1 MPSESLTW
9 QLCPVVRASFH
20 AVLHSGIDAV
30 SLAAAMQ
37 EFSQT
42 VEGLRQAHQLLTASL
57 FRYQAHLFLYLE
69 SVGTALAPDGL
80 SPLLDA
86 LLCPWPAA
94 VGESLPRRWVAM
106 QPYYYHDIP
115 TTAGDWLRER
125 HSGAQH
131 GRICYCLRRK
141 IKFLHLSVLRT
152 NILCHLQFGTH
163 QQESTNTVQVICD
176 AGTVTVELIVA
187 NTSSDA
193 YMTDLDILTLPF
205 QAVHNAVKG
214 TFCSI
219 NRLSTHQSGA
229 GSASQR
235 RGI

>member
-94 VGESLPRRWVAM
+94 VGEALPRRWVAM
-106 QPYYYHDIP
+106 QPYFYHDIP

-131 GRICYCLRRK
+131 GRIAVLKPDKWCSYMGVPSKAGERRLAGGGSLASDQRTGK
-141 IKFLHLSVLRT
+141 PAVFLSGRT
-152 NILCHLQFGTH
+152 
-163 QQESTNTVQVICD
+163 
-176 AGTVTVELIVA
+176 
-187 NTSSDA
+187 A
-193 YMTDLDILTLPF
+193 YPCKYPPPTRCT
-205 QAVHNAVKG
+205 K
-214 TFCSI
+214 
-219 NRLSTHQSGA
+219 
-229 GSASQR
+229 R
-235 RGI
+235 RAARMACC

>member
-30 SLAAAMQ
+30 SLTAAMQ

-94 VGESLPRRWVAM
+94 VGEALPRRWVAM
-106 QPYYYHDIP
+106 QPYFYHDIP

-131 GRICYCLRRK
+131 GRIAVLKPDKWCSYMEYHLKLVSEGLLEGGSLASDQCTGKPAVFLSGRTAYPCKYPPPTRCTKRRAA
-141 IKFLHLSVLRT
+141 RMA
-152 NILCHLQFGTH
+152 C
-163 QQESTNTVQVICD
+163 C
-176 AGTVTVELIVA
+176 
-187 NTSSDA
+187 
-193 YMTDLDILTLPF
+193 
-205 QAVHNAVKG
+205 
-214 TFCSI
+214 
-219 NRLSTHQSGA
+219 
-229 GSASQR
+229 
-235 RGI
+235 

>member
-94 VGESLPRRWVAM
+94 V
-106 QPYYYHDIP
+106 
-115 TTAGDWLRER
+115 
-125 HSGAQH
+125 
-131 GRICYCLRRK
+131 
-141 IKFLHLSVLRT
+141 VL
-152 NILCHLQFGTH
+152 
-163 QQESTNTVQVICD
+163 D
-176 AGTVTVELIVA
+176 
-187 NTSSDA
+187 
-193 YMTDLDILTLPF
+193 LTLASAMIGEGTDYANLVIKDELNVEEYGAAF
-205 QAVHNAVKG
+205 RKGSDVAAAVDTAFDELKADG
-214 TFCSI
+214 TMQT
-219 NRLSTHQSGA
+219 LADKYGLTLA
-229 GSASQR
+229 D
-235 RGI
+235 